1 MAASNLTLRLAT
13 AGVLIPI
20 ILALL
25 FWGPAW
31 GWLVFLLLVAITGG
45 VEFFGMTH
53 PGDRLAQVLGTGL
66 VWAVVLAMWFFQD
79 HPKVLLSVL
88 LLLPFAGVAYVL
100 WKPGDIKTAALRACA
115 GTFGPFWLGAGFG
128 SVAALRIAGG
138 DDGPAL
144 VLFSLGLAWLS
155 DTGGYFTGRAF
166 GKRKLYPKISPK
178 KTVEGAMGGVAAV
191 VAGAVLAH
199 FTILPSLPIRD
210 AVILGAVGSVLA
222 IFGDLAESLLKRS
235 TGVKDSGGILPG
247 HGGMLDRVDAVMITA
262 PVMLVY
268 VLWLR

>member
-31 GWLVFLLLVAITGG
+31 GWLVLLLIVSITGG

-66 VWAVVLAMWFFQD
+66 VWAVVLAMWVVRD
-79 HPKVLLSVL
+79 HPMVLLTVV
-88 LLLPFAGVAYVL
+88 LLLPFTGVAYVMWRL
-100 WKPGDIKTAALRACA
+100 GDMKTAAFRAAA
-115 GTFGPFWLGAGFG
+115 GTFGPMWLGAGFG
-128 SVAALRIAGG
+128 SVALLRVLPG

-144 VLFSLGLAWLS
+144 VLLSLGLAWAS

-166 GKRKLYPKISPK
+166 GKHKLSPTISPK
-178 KTVEGAMGGVAAV
+178 KTVEGAIGGVLSV
-191 VAGAVLAH
+191 VAGAVALH
-199 FTILPSLPIRD
+199 FTLLPSLPIRD
-210 AVILGAVGSVLA
+210 AVILGALGSVLA

-262 PVMLVY
+262 PVVLVY